1 MYSDELKIPKD
12 RIGVLLGVK
21 GAEKRRLQK
30 KARVHITVDSKTG
43 DVSIDG
49 ENSVDVFNI
58 KPVIKAIGRGFN
70 PDIAEKLLNEEYSI
84 EIIDI
89 ENYCRKTKN
98 DICRVRSRLIGTQG
112 KARMNIE
119 RLTNTNIVVY
129 GKTVSIIG
137 KYENVDLARQAMIN
151 LLNGSP
157 HSHVYRFVEM
167 KHKDKKNGRKSR

>member
-21 GAEKRRLQK
+21 GAEKRKLQK
-30 KARVHITVDSKTG
+30 KTHVKITVDSQTG
-43 DVSIDG
+43 DVSIEG
-49 ENSVDVFNI
+49 EDSVDVFNA
-58 KPVIKAIGRGFN
+58 KPIIKAIGRGFN
-70 PDIAEKLLNEEYSI
+70 PDIAEKLLNEEYCV

-89 ENYCRKTKN
+89 ENYCRRTKN
-98 DICRVRSRLIGTQG
+98 DILRVRSRLIGTQG

-119 RLTNTNIVVY
+119 RLTRTNIVVY

-137 KYENVDLARQAMIN
+137 KYDDVDVARQAMIN

-157 HSHVYRFVEM
+157 HSHVYMFIEGKNR
-167 KHKDKKNGRKSR
+167 KHKNERKLR